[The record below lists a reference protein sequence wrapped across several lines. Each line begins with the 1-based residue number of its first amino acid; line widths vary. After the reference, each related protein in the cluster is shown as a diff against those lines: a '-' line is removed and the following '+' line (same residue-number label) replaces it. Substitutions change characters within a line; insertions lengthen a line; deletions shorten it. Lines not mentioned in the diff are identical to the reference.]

1 MLENDKLISLGKKI
15 KEVRKSK
22 HISQLDLSIDVDIDR
37 KTISRLENGINKPS
51 LSSLYKIS
59 KGLNYDFIKEYIDT
73 SLEEYKIFNNTF
85 DKALEKLENK
95 LNVDKEI
102 EIFTNI
108 SKTTDIDYIKFSCQQ
123 VLLFLKSLDDSLSNK
138 KKRSLLVKSLNIFET
153 KDRNFNKNTY
163 TNFELRILM
172 NLAMTY
178 MGIDNDKYICIL
190 EFVFERSCEEDDIY
204 PIICTNL
211 ANAYIYTE
219 KEKNCLELLNKGI
232 LYYLDRNMI
241 PNPILYFSR
250 SVYKRQNNL
259 KYIDDYK
266 RAILIASLAEN
277 EELVDKFKKSKRA
290 YDEWIS
296 YKSK

>member
-1 MLENDKLISLGKKI
+1 MERDKYISLGKKI

-22 HISQLDLSIDVDIDR
+22 NISQLDLSIDIDIDR

-51 LSSLYKIS
+51 LTSLYKIS

-73 SLEEYKIFNNTF
+73 SLEEYKIFNSTF
-85 DKALEKLENK
+85 DRTLEKIENK
-95 LNVDKEI
+95 LNIDKEI
-102 EIFTNI
+102 EIFTKI
-108 SKTTDIDYIKFSCQQ
+108 SNTTDIDYIRASCQQ
-123 VLLFLKSLDDSLSNK
+123 VLLFLKSLDDSLSYE
-138 KKRSLLVKSLNIFET
+138 KKRDLLVKSLNTFEK
-153 KDRNFNKNTY
+153 KDRNFNENTY
-163 TNFELRILM
+163 TDFELRILM

-178 MGIDNDKYICIL
+178 IDIDNNKYICIL
-190 EFVFERSCEEDDIY
+190 EFIFERSCEEDDIY

-219 KEKNCLELLNKGI
+219 KEENCLDLLNKGI
-232 LYYLDRNMI
+232 NYYLNKNMI

-259 KYIDDYK
+259 KYIDDYE

-277 EELVDKFKKSKRA
+277 KELVDKLKKSKIA
-290 YDEWIS
+290 YDEWIRS
-296 YKSK
+296 ESK